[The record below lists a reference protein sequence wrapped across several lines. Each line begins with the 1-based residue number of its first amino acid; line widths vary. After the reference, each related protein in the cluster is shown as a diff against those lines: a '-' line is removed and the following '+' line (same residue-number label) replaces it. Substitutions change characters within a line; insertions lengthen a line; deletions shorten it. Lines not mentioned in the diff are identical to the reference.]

1 MPCTFN
7 LHRLAANVKE
17 GNHAAG
23 GTPIEFKTTAIGDG
37 VAIVC
42 YVDRSTSAMLV
53 VAGERFPTRTA
64 MKLAG
69 LLPSA
74 ADSFYRTVDPFRWRL
89 FLLSVIVATPSVAF
103 HQ

>member
-1 MPCTFN
+1 M
-7 LHRLAANVKE
+7 
-17 GNHAAG
+17 
-23 GTPIEFKTTAIGDG
+23 
-37 VAIVC
+37 
-42 YVDRSTSAMLV
+42 
-53 VAGERFPTRTA
+53 A

-89 FLLSVIVATPSVAF
+89 FLLFLVVAILSVAF